1 LEGVKELYEINQGLF
16 SGYFDSVIFNEAAK
30 SLERA
35 VQDKHTNER
44 LDKVINEF
52 LVAVSPYMMIKAP
65 LKCME
70 WLVCRFHIEKFNVDT
85 VLKCTVF
92 YHSMIPRLL
101 HWSLR
106 FLKDRNSRRTPNG
119 FGWYRQ
125 FKRDCP
131 CRKLYSFCESE
142 CKVHHMTIRCADQVS
157 CAFLTSTLLENE
169 NLHSSL
175 YMILTMLVIIRKETP
190 ETSPK
195 IPATSTM
202 NVVIRTYPPTLEK
215 HAILLLNLVGSAG
228 YFELLSFKKEPELR
242 DKIIQAIAV
251 LMKWMCTLL
260 TNLF

>member
-157 CAFLTSTLLENE
+157 CARESLDIPSVPHLYSPGEREPPLQSLYDSYHARDYSKRNAGDLPKNTSHFNDERLFDDPIGATVISILGMDWDSTLK
-169 NLHSSL
+169 
-175 YMILTMLVIIRKETP
+175 Y
-190 ETSPK
+190 SP
-195 IPATSTM
+195 
-202 NVVIRTYPPTLEK
+202 
-215 HAILLLNLVGSAG
+215 AG
-228 YFELLSFKKEPELR
+228 R
-242 DKIIQAIAV
+242 IIQG
-251 LMKWMCTLL
+251 TLFSL
-260 TNLF
+260 NNQYQKNKKNL

>member
-157 CAFLTSTLLENE
+157 C
-169 NLHSSL
+169 
-175 YMILTMLVIIRKETP
+175 ETP